1 MKSSVLLS
9 ALAVATALAAPAS
22 AALLVDGVGSTSA
35 LASGNSFAAQLNSN
49 YGYTQQTTDY
59 SGISLTA
66 PARITF
72 YALASESG
80 YANTFSFE
88 GLSNTENAYSFD
100 SSRVIGSLKVA
111 AGSLAGMSF
120 TSNLGLP
127 ALPGQPNFA
136 VFLPTGFNGGSFS
149 SNWLVFGFDDGYGKS
164 NKADYDDFI
173 VGAQISAIPEPHTWA
188 MVIAGFGLVGL
199 QLRRSRNKS
208 LPSVAC

>member
-9 ALAVATALAAPAS
+9 ALAMATALATPAS
-22 AALLVDGVGSTSA
+22 AALLVDGINSTSA
-35 LASGNSFAAQLNSN
+35 LAPGNSFAAQLNAN

-59 SGISLTA
+59 SGISLTR

-80 YANTFSFE
+80 YADTFSFE
-88 GLSNTENAYSFD
+88 GLSNTENAYAFD
-100 SSRVIGSLKVA
+100 TSRVIGSLKVA

-136 VFLPTGFNGGSFS
+136 VFLPTGFNGGSFNS
-149 SNWLVFGFDDGYGKS
+149 DWLVFGFDDGYGKS

-199 QLRRSRNKS
+199 QLRRSRGKS
-208 LPSVAC
+208 LSSVAC